1 MVGKPRRSGGARA
14 GAGAPLGVNTGGARE
29 GAGRPPGVPDATVRP
44 PQRTLSARKWEYA
57 EQALQYA
64 EEMIERLVDLA
75 RNGESESARLGAMR
89 EILDRALGKAPQDV
103 SAIRHAEVIYRSA
116 EQIRQEC
123 IARGVPPVL
132 LEHLK
137 NGNDDAA
144 AG

>member
-1 MVGKPRRSGGARA
+1 
-14 GAGAPLGVNTGGARE
+14 
-29 GAGRPPGVPDATVRP
+29 VRP

-89 EILDRALGKAPQDV
+89 EILDRALGKAPQHIDV
-103 SAIRHAEVIYRSA
+103 SAIRHTEVIYRSA